1 MHITTNKNSVVGDK
15 SAVNPGGIRLGTP
28 ALTTRG
34 MTEEH
39 MEIIADFLVRSVK
52 MAKDIQEKS
61 GKKLVDFVAGL
72 NESEEVKSMGEE
84 VTAFAKKFSIPG
96 V

>member
-1 MHITTNKNSVVGDK
+1 M
-15 SAVNPGGIRLGTP
+15 NPGGIRLGTP

-34 MTEEH
+34 MVEKD
-39 MEIIADFLVRSVK
+39 MEIVADFMVRSIK
-52 MAKDIQEKS
+52 ICLEIQEKS

-72 NESEEVKSMGEE
+72 NESQDLKALGDE
-84 VTAFAKKFSIPG
+84 VTAFAKQFSIPG